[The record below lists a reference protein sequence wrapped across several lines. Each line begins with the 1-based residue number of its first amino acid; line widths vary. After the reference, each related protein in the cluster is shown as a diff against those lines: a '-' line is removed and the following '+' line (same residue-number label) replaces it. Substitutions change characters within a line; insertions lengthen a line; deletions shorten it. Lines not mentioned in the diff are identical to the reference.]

1 MNLDNGKTSAFI
13 VAEVGPR
20 MRNGEMSI
28 ALAQALGGQ
37 NPNPR
42 TGAGKPDGKIA
53 YVVFPKSR
61 ANPAW
66 P

>member
-1 MNLDNGKTSAFI
+1 
-13 VAEVGPR
+13 
-20 MRNGEMSI
+20 MSI

-53 YVVFPKSR
+53 YVVFPKAGPIPR
-61 ANPAW
+61 GP
-66 P
+66 